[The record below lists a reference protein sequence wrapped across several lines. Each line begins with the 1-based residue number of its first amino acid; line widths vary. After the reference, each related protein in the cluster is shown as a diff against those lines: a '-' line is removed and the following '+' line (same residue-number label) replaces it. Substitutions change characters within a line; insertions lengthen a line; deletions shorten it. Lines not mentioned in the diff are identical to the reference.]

1 MVDQKSFEGKNL
13 KADFLIP
20 LYSGSVILW
29 AVFFGRGRRKEQEEE
44 EKKKEG
50 NT

>member
-1 MVDQKSFEGKNL
+1 MVDPNSFEGKNL

-29 AVFFGRGRRKEQEEE
+29 AVFFGRKEQEEE